1 MRARILW
8 STATVGAVFLMTLPV
23 AAQSAAVLV
32 PVGPESSDARAQS
45 LGDHRNLPGSPVDAA
60 DGLLPGEVQPPA
72 EDAVPLPVASVA
84 DNLQATPPP
93 APPDDQVPPTP
104 EPARA
109 PRSSPRRSGD
119 VEVRVPQ
126 PPTQSK
132 WVNIRI
138 EATVIESRGEQV
150 TSKKVVSITLV
161 DGENGS
167 VRSSQ
172 QVPMQV
178 GGPAGQ
184 PAFRSYN
191 DAPLNMDARAR
202 LRDDGRIHLWVTLE
216 YFGGALEPG
225 KQQAEAG
232 PVDQRIRET
241 VTVVLESGKPLV
253 VAQSAD
259 AVGDRRVALEVKAT
273 VLK

>member
-1 MRARILW
+1 MPARTILII
-8 STATVGAVFLMTLPV
+8 ATVGALFMMPRPI
-23 AAQSAAVLV
+23 AAQSA
-32 PVGPESSDARAQS
+32 PVVAPESGDARAPS
-45 LGDHRNLPGSPVDAA
+45 LERSPWRPPLETADRLPA
-60 DGLLPGEVQPPA
+60 DIAQPAA
-72 EDAVPLPVASVA
+72 EDPVPLTVAIVA
-84 DNLQATPPP
+84 DSPQATPPP
-93 APPDDQVPPTP
+93 APPDDQAPPTP
-104 EPARA
+104 EPPRA
-109 PRSSPRRSGD
+109 PRPSTRRSGD

-150 TSKKVVSITLV
+150 TGKKVVSITLV

-172 QVPMQV
+172 QVPVQMPV
-178 GGPAGQ
+178 PGPGGQSP
-184 PAFRSYN
+184 FRSYN
-191 DAPLNMDARAR
+191 EAPLNMDARAR
-202 LRDDGRIHLWVTLE
+202 LRDDGRVHLWVTLE
-216 YFGGALEPG
+216 YFGGAAEPG
-225 KQQAEAG
+225 KQPAESG

-241 VTVVLESGKPLV
+241 VTVVLESGKPLI